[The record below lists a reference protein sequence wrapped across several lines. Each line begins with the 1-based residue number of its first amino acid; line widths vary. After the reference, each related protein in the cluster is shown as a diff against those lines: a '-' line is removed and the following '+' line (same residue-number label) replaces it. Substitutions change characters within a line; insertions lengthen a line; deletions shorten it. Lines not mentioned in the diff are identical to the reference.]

1 MKYRAQ
7 PFFLEKCF
15 EIQNITLNN
24 KFKYKIYMGDRMKLT
39 ELNRGEKAVIVK
51 IGKLGE
57 LKKRL
62 TDMGITSGEVIKLER
77 DAPLG
82 DPQQFLVKGTGIA
95 IRKEDANHIE
105 IKDVVETK

>member
-1 MKYRAQ
+1 
-7 PFFLEKCF
+7 
-15 EIQNITLNN
+15 
-24 KFKYKIYMGDRMKLT
+24 MKLT

-82 DPQQFLVKGTGIA
+82 DPQQFIIKGTGIA
-95 IRKEDANHIE
+95 IRKEDADHIE